1 MHSRAYLLIKR
12 DLYLL
17 DNNPVDGI
25 DIEPIVD
32 DNYFDL
38 TLFLRPVKIS
48 MWYGCMFRVFCSF
61 YDTFNIQPPILQF
74 DPMHIPYHPNVDPI
88 TGRVSLSTSEKWSS
102 RFTLR
107 SLFDELS
114 SIFII
119 PNQETIINSDAKRM
133 LKYRPNDYQAII
145 DSAIE
150 KSQHLMELI
159 NEEKTNINRTEIIL
173 PKRKDGKNKRK
184 IIFKNF
190 IYLFFLGNRARL
202 RTPGMGARRQQ
213 QPINS
218 SPNPQISFEEY
229 LNTWRGIATSKA
241 NPNEENPLLNELSL
255 QPKLQAQ
262 HLALNANEL
271 GIIQFKTRNKI
282 YMFLFLARQLDDR
295 ALQFE
300 RLKYGKLTNDERGR
314 GRKLVEISQMTLS
327 ENTQRAP
334 LVITQ
339 ANSRSE
345 ISRMSLSEK
354 SVSENNQQAPLV
366 VTEANSRID
375 IITNSDDTEQKQ
387 EHNYIKNDEVDELI
401 EWTQCLPTTTDETII
416 EEN

>member
-25 DIEPIVD
+25 DIEPIID
-32 DNYFDL
+32 DNCFDL

-48 MWYGCMFRVFCSF
+48 MWYGCMFRIFCSF
-61 YDTFNIQPPILQF
+61 YDTFNVQPPILQF

-88 TGRVSLSTSEKWSS
+88 TGRVSLSISEKWSS

-114 SIFII
+114 NVFIM
-119 PNQETIINSDAKRM
+119 PNQKTIINSDAMRM

-145 DSAIE
+145 DSSIE

-173 PKRKDGKNKRK
+173 SKGKNVH
-184 IIFKNF
+184 
-190 IYLFFLGNRARL
+190 RARL
-202 RTPGMGARRQQ
+202 RTPGIGARRNT
-213 QPINS
+213 NS
-218 SPNPQISFEEY
+218 SFSQRISFEEY
-229 LNTWRGIATSKA
+229 LSTWRGIATSKA
-241 NPNEENPLLNELSL
+241 NPTEENPLLNQLSL

-271 GIIQFKTRNKI
+271 
-282 YMFLFLARQLDDR
+282 ARQLDDR
-295 ALQFE
+295 AFQFE
-300 RLKYGKLTNDERGR
+300 RLKYGKLVNDERGR
-314 GRKLVEISQMTLS
+314 KLAEISQMS
-327 ENTQRAP
+327 INEAHQRA
-334 LVITQ
+334 
-339 ANSRSE
+339 
-345 ISRMSLSEK
+345 
-354 SVSENNQQAPLV
+354 LV

-375 IITNSDDTEQKQ
+375 ITPNYETIIEQKR
-387 EHNYIKNDEVDELI
+387 EDSHIKNDEVDELI
-401 EWTQCLPTTTDETII
+401 EWTQCLPTTDETI
-416 EEN
+416 E